1 MASFDVFPG
10 PSGPLPIAGQ
20 QTSQLFDLN
29 VPAGEKAFFLRLIAL
44 FRDNE
49 PLGGEAPTFQIK
61 SGTGDLTP
69 VGLNP
74 AGVKVLDGDGN
85 FVGAVTCERGHK
97 DVFLL
102 TISEIEEN
110 TGPWKMRIR
119 NNDSESLRFLGFT
132 STQVDQTL
140 QPWLVIGKSSSSFS
154 FSPPMVGV
162 VQVEIKTTVFEVR
175 NLGTAPLIFFEDP
188 GPIAEDTQITL
199 IERPDRVDLHQ
210 LRTLA
215 FNSLSTDPLLF
226 PFASPIEH
234 FLLCNDTIKEHTKIE
249 FASF

>member
-1 MASFDVFPG
+1 MAFDVLPG

-20 QTSQLFDLN
+20 QTSQLFDIKL
-29 VPAGEKAFFLRLIAL
+29 PPGEKTFFLRFIAL

-74 AGVKVLDGDGN
+74 AGVKVIDGDGN
-85 FVGAVTCERGHK
+85 FAGAVICERGHK

-110 TGPWKMRIR
+110 TGPWKIRIR

-140 QPWLVIGKSSSSFS
+140 QPWLVIGKSSSAFS

-162 VQVEIKTTVFEVR
+162 IQVVIRTTVFEVR
-175 NLGTAPLIFFEDP
+175 NLGTTPLIFFEKP
-188 GPIAEDTQITL
+188 GPIAEDSQITL
-199 IERPDRVDLHQ
+199 TEKPDRVDLHQ

-215 FNSLSTDPLLF
+215 FNSLSTDPLLIHN
-226 PFASPIEH
+226 ASPIEH

-249 FASF
+249 FSEF